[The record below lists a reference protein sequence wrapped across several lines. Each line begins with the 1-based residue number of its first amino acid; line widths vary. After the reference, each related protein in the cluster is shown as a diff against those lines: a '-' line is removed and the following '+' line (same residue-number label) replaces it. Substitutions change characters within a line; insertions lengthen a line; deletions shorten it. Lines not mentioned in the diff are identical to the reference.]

1 MKRGTVEAAVGIFV
15 LIGIVCIAYL
25 TIRLGRMEFFAGKH
39 YIIEAKFQS
48 VGGLKSGSSVQ
59 MAGVP
64 VGKVERIYLDKD
76 LMVAVVKMRI
86 QNEIALGDDTIASV
100 KTSGLIGD
108 KYINLTPGG
117 SEDLLEP
124 GDVIV
129 ETESALDIEALIS
142 KYVFGNV

>member
-25 TIRLGRMEFFAGKH
+25 TIRLGRMEFFADSH
-39 YIIEAKFQS
+39 YVIEAKFQS

-64 VGKVERIYLDKD
+64 VGKVEQIYLDKD
-76 LMVAVVKMRI
+76 LMVAVVRMKI
-86 QNEIALGDDTIASV
+86 QNEVGLADDTIASV

-117 SEDLLEP
+117 SEDLLNP

-129 ETESALDIEALIS
+129 ETESALDIEELIS
-142 KYVFGNV
+142 KYVFGNI